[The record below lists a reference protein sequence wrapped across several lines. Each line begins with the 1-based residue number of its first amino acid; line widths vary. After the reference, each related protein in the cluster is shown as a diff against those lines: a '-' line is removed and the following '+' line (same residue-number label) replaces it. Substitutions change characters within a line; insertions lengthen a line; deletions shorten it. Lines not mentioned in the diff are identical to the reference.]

1 MIGMSSTVTKRIG
14 NDMRNVTIERI
25 SLYLRLYTDLMYDL
39 DITPDELEKLS
50 NVELLDLYEEIV
62 IILNTPTDEI

>member
-1 MIGMSSTVTKRIG
+1 
-14 NDMRNVTIERI
+14 MRNVTIERI

-62 IILNTPTDEI
+62 IILNTPTDEIWYPALLLLQ

>member
-1 MIGMSSTVTKRIG
+1 MIGMSSTVTKRTE
-14 NDMRNVTIERI
+14 NNMRNVTIERI